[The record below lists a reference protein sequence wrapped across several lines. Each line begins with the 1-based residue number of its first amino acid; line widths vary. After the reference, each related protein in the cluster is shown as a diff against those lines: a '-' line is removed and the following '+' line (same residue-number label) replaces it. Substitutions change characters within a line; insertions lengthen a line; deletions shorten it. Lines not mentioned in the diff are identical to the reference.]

1 MKNVVALTLAA
12 ALFSLAGC
20 STLPVT
26 EAQAKPVPSERVYLP
41 QYLQKSAERSATIYI
56 SRDKGYF
63 GSGCSHDIYLNN
75 EKVMAIRQ
83 AEAATLHVV
92 PGAYF
97 LKLETGGGL
106 CPNISTSQNLTL
118 GAGERQVYR
127 LLLPSDGN
135 LRLTRDQ

>member
-1 MKNVVALTLAA
+1 MKTFAALVVASSMIMLTA
-12 ALFSLAGC
+12 C
-20 STLPVT
+20 STVPVT
-26 EAQAKPVPSERVYLP
+26 EGQAKPIPAERVYAT
-41 QYLQKSAERSATIYI
+41 QYFQNSAERSASIYI
-56 SRDKGYF
+56 SRDKGYS

-83 AEAATLHVV
+83 AEAATLHVA

-106 CPNISTSQNLTL
+106 CPNISTSQNMTL
-118 GAGERQVYR
+118 SAGERQVYR
-127 LLLPSDGN
+127 VLIPSDGN